1 MPTRDEQPIV
11 RIDLTASQ
19 REQVRRTTGHEG
31 EAIELTAQEL
41 EERIAP
47 KLAANHNE
55 TLLVDRPA

>member
-1 MPTRDEQPIV
+1 MPTRDEKSVV
-11 RIDLTASQ
+11 RIDLTAPQ
-19 REQVRRTTGHEG
+19 REQVRRTTGREG

-55 TLLVDRPA
+55 TLLADARD